1 VKRRYFW
8 WGLYGGLAVL
18 SSSAIAIVV
27 QIAFAYDGTCGGFI
41 PFLAGPK
48 PCSFWEYIS
57 GSVLLVALILWDEY
71 WPLVLALLV
80 VPASVGYLIDRQAQ
94 KRAG

>member
-18 SSSAIAIVV
+18 SSFAIAIVV

-57 GSVLLVALILWDEY
+57 GSVLLVVLILWDEY

-80 VPASVGYLIDRQAQ
+80 VPASVGYLVDRQAK
-94 KRAG
+94 KRAV